1 MRSAY
6 LETLYDVAKHDKN
19 VYAVI
24 SDNGAIVY
32 DKYRADLPGQYIN
45 AGISEANMVGMAAG
59 MARRGKI
66 PFAYT
71 IGSFL
76 AYRAYEFIMNDVCLQ
91 NQNVKL
97 VGIGAGCSYSLLGSS
112 HHSIFDIAALRPLP
126 NLTIFSPAS
135 PLEVRKVV
143 KAAYE
148 MKGAVYIRL
157 GTNREPEIYEGEYDF
172 VPGKGVTLREGKD
185 ITLIGTGTMVYDLLQ
200 VADELGKQK
209 ISARVINIHTLK
221 PFDEEIIEKAAEE
234 TGAILTVEDH
244 SIYGGLGSIVAEV
257 IAERRLGVKFKRM
270 GLMGFA
276 EGYGSH
282 EYLKEYNGLDK
293 KSIMRTVKKIL
304 KGARMN
310 QR

>member
-1 MRSAY
+1 MRNAY
-6 LETLYDVAKHDKN
+6 LETLYDLAQKDRR

-32 DKYRADLPGQYIN
+32 DKYRRDLPEQYIN

-97 VGIGAGCSYSLLGSS
+97 VGIGAGCSYSLLGPS

-135 PLEVRKVV
+135 PMEVRKVV
-143 KAAYE
+143 RAAYE
-148 MKGAVYIRL
+148 MEGPVYIRL
-157 GTNREPEIYEGEYDF
+157 GTNREPEVYEGDYDF
-172 VPGKGVTLREGKD
+172 VPGKGVVLRDGGD
-185 ITLIGTGTMVYDLLQ
+185 IALVGTGTIVHDLLC
-200 VADELGKQK
+200 VAGELEKRG
-209 ISARVINIHTLK
+209 ISTCVINIHTLK
-221 PFDEEIIEKAAEE
+221 PFDEEIIVE
-234 TGAILTVEDH
+234 TANRARAMLAVEDH
-244 SIYGGLGSIVAEV
+244 SVFGGLGSI
-257 IAERRLGVKFKRM
+257 IAEALTGKGHTARFAQ
-270 GLMGFA
+270 MGFKGNV
-276 EGYGSH
+276 EGYGVH
-282 EYLKEYNGLDK
+282 EKVKEENLLGHNE
-293 KSIMRTVKKIL
+293 IL
-304 KGARMN
+304 ETAR
-310 QR
+310 RLALGVR

>member
-1 MRSAY
+1 MRNAY
-6 LETLYDVAKHDKN
+6 LETLYDLAQKDER

-32 DKYRADLPGQYIN
+32 DKYRRDLPEQYIN

-97 VGIGAGCSYSLLGSS
+97 VGIGAGCSYSLLGPS

-135 PLEVRKVV
+135 PMEVRKVV
-143 KAAYE
+143 RAAYE
-148 MKGAVYIRL
+148 MEGPVYIRL
-157 GTNREPEIYEGEYDF
+157 GTNREPEVYEGDYDF
-172 VPGKGVTLREGKD
+172 VPGKGVVLRDGGD
-185 ITLIGTGTMVYDLLQ
+185 IALVGTGTIVHDLLC
-200 VADELGKQK
+200 VAGELEKQG
-209 ISARVINIHTLK
+209 ISACVINMHTLK
-221 PFDEEIIEKAAEE
+221 PFDRTLLEQ
-234 TGAILTVEDH
+234 AIDDIGRVLTVEDH
-244 SIYGGLGSIVAEV
+244 HVTGGLGSAISEV
-257 IAERRLGVKFKRM
+257 IAEHGKPVQFHRLGLLDFSK
-270 GLMGFA
+270 
-276 EGYGSH
+276 GYGNYA
-282 EYLKEYNGLDK
+282 E
-293 KSIMRTVKKIL
+293 VKRQNRIGVEDICREAKRL
-304 KGARMN
+304 CEDG
-310 QR
+310 